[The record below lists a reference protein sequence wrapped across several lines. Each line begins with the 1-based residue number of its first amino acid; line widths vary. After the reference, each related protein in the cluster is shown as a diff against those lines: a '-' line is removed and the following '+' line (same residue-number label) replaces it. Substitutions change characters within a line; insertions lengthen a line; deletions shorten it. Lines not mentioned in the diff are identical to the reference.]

1 MVKQPTHNRMLV
13 WMALTALGGLW
24 CGVAPAGAAAAAT
37 QPASASDPL
46 RALAETILAA
56 PPADRAAAATQPAAT
71 GQPMTPTRP
80 AAAAAAA
87 PVLPAIE
94 LQKLGAT
101 ANDGASRK
109 GPAGEGTSSTPWWLT
124 TGAALAVV
132 LALIFVLRGVL
143 ARWAGRSAAG
153 INSPVVEVLHRTAL
167 APRQH
172 LVLIRLGARVLLV
185 NESASGLRTL
195 ATIRDP
201 QEVADLLANLSAGKP
216 SSASSG
222 FHDLMRRVIGS
233 QGEQE
238 ALAQEGDD
246 REGQVDSARDE
257 LSGLASRLRAMGAQ
271 EPKR

>member
-1 MVKQPTHNRMLV
+1 MVKQPTPNRMLV
-13 WMALTALGGLW
+13 WVALTALGGLW
-24 CGVAPAGAAAAAT
+24 CGVAPAGAAAAAAT

-71 GQPMTPTRP
+71 SQPMTVARP
-80 AAAAAAA
+80 AAAA
-87 PVLPAIE
+87 PVLPASE

-101 ANDGASRK
+101 ATDADSRK
-109 GPAGEGTSSTPWWLT
+109 GLAGEGTSSTPWWLK

-132 LALIFVLRGVL
+132 LALIFMLRGVL
-143 ARWAGRSAAG
+143 ARWVGRSAAG
-153 INSPVVEVLHRTAL
+153 VNSPVVEVLHRTAL

-222 FHDLMRRVIGS
+222 FHELMRRVTGS
-233 QGEQE
+233 QREQE
-238 ALAQEGDD
+238 ALAQAGDD